1 MTAIRESSLSETSHN
16 GVSTYLGIS
25 YTLPYIAVYMLFVP
39 LNIIQGIYA
48 KYYGLAL
55 TTLATIILLSRI
67 FDAVTDPV
75 IGYLSD
81 RYRAKHGTRK
91 PFIVAGTGLI
101 LLSGYFLY
109 VPSGNVSAL
118 YAGFWMISFYL
129 AFTLFEIPHV
139 TWPSDIAKQSHDKT
153 KFYSFKTFG
162 GYAGM
167 TLFYSIPL
175 LPLFETTD
183 ITPETLKVSYWI
195 VALIALPCLYQAIRI
210 VPNGSPPLP
219 STAALQKPRVPLQRL
234 KSELAEIV
242 CNKPFIIYVMAF
254 VFGGFASGMWYGLIF
269 IYVDGYLNMGD
280 QFAELFLIAFFVGL
294 VTTPLWY
301 QVILRLGKQK
311 SWLLS
316 MGLLMACYLY
326 TGVLEPET
334 TSFNQL
340 LRLKVMQTSGFVCL
354 NIVAPSILSDIVDY
368 SQWRY
373 RTEKSA
379 TYFSIKVFFDKANVA
394 AGMALGLAIAG
405 WWGFDMT
412 AGTQTE
418 ESIQGLKLAMVWVP
432 SLLSGVAMIFV
443 ALSPINERRHRIIRR
458 RLDARLAEPADK
470 A

>member
-1 MTAIRESSLSETSHN
+1 
-16 GVSTYLGIS
+16 
-25 YTLPYIAVYMLFVP
+25 
-39 LNIIQGIYA
+39 
-48 KYYGLAL
+48 
-55 TTLATIILLSRI
+55 
-67 FDAVTDPV
+67 
-75 IGYLSD
+75 
-81 RYRAKHGTRK
+81 
-91 PFIVAGTGLI
+91 
-101 LLSGYFLY
+101 
-109 VPSGNVSAL
+109 
-118 YAGFWMISFYL
+118 
-129 AFTLFEIPHV
+129 
-139 TWPSDIAKQSHDKT
+139 
-153 KFYSFKTFG
+153 
-162 GYAGM
+162 
-167 TLFYSIPL
+167 
-175 LPLFETTD
+175 
-183 ITPETLKVSYWI
+183 
-195 VALIALPCLYQAIRI
+195 
-210 VPNGSPPLP
+210 
-219 STAALQKPRVPLQRL
+219 
-234 KSELAEIV
+234 
-242 CNKPFIIYVMAF
+242 MAF

-340 LRLKVMQTSGFVCL
+340 LLLKVMQTSGFVCL

-443 ALSPINERRHRIIRR
+443 ALSPINERRHLIIRR